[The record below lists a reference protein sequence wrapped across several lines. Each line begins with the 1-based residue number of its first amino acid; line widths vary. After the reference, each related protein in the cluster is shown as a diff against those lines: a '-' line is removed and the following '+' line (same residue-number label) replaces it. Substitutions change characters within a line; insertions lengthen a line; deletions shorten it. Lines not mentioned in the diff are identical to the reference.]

1 MADNRNPTVDTSSP
15 STASDGPSGFILAYG
30 VSYEDT
36 VMFKGAVL
44 DELPACPPS
53 AVAAHDTFVSKCG
66 FSRQFSPTV
75 NEAVTKGRMVED
87 VRHAAETIASGDVVV
102 VFFSGHGVWM
112 ETTACGIEVTGCVV
126 SVRKLQAV
134 FAETVVERGLRGIA
148 LVVVLDC
155 CQVLCDGK
163 SVAGWCLQAQSNPL
177 SWSYA

>member
-112 ETTACGIEVTGCVV
+112 ETTACGIEGTGCVV

-134 FAETVVERGLRGIA
+134 FAKTAMKRSLRRVA
-148 LVVVLDC
+148 LVVILDC

-163 SVAGWCLQAQSNPL
+163 PVV
-177 SWSYA
+177 